1 MNLLLALAKAARWG
15 GGGWGGQD
23 RGPPCTTHSRWA
35 LATVQPLHQ
44 DWSGFATLFCCNW
57 GLQGYISQCAEAW
70 IHFASNQFSPR
81 ELSCIRKSPLVIQ
94 VQLENITTSVNGET
108 LISWGCRIQ
117 KHPYRVHRSGRARL
131 L

>member
-1 MNLLLALAKAARWG
+1 MNLLLALAKAALWG
-15 GGGWGGQD
+15 GGLGRTGQ
-23 RGPPCTTHSRWA
+23 GSSLHHTQQMGSGH
-35 LATVQPLHQ
+35 VQPLHQ
-44 DWSGFATLFCCNW
+44 DWSGFAALFCCNW

-70 IHFASNQFSPR
+70 IHFASDQFSPR